1 VLCRHHHVP
10 QPEVHVAKK
19 HHKGV
24 PHDEHDESRSR
35 KAPEQPREEEKANPP
50 RTTTGPLTAPKFG
63 SAGSGGAELE
73 PGPKK
78 N

>member
-1 VLCRHHHVP
+1 M
-10 QPEVHVAKK
+10 AKK
-19 HHKGV
+19 RQKER
-24 PHDEHDESRSR
+24 PHEEHDESRTR
-35 KAPEQPREEEKANPP
+35 PAPDHARDEETANPP